1 MATSG
6 ASCSHPRGEQDARS
20 SVRALEKSLAG
31 AHEDNKR
38 MRSHMERLC
47 LENLSLTSR
56 LSTTEAELGKVGTE
70 LATVAEERK
79 VSPWVLFYN
88 SFLLSMTW

>member
-1 MATSG
+1 M
-6 ASCSHPRGEQDARS
+6 
-20 SVRALEKSLAG
+20 RALEKSLAG

-38 MRSHMERLC
+38 MRSHMERLG

-79 VSPWVLFYN
+79 VSPWVFFYN